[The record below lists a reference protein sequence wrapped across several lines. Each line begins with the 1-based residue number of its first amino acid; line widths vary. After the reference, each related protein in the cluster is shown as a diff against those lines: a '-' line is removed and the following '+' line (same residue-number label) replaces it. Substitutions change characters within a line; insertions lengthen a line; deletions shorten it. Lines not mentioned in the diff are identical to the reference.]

1 MYLDLVSQVLV
12 TPEQKE
18 ALENIEQELQE
29 KLLQEGLLL
38 KANISL
44 TVKELSVKQKKK
56 G

>member
-1 MYLDLVSQVLV
+1 MYLDLVSKVLISE
-12 TPEQKE
+12 EQKQ
-18 ALENIEQELQE
+18 ALQDIEQELQQR
-29 KLLQEGLLL
+29 LLQEGLLL